1 MARNTEV
8 SAYMPPG
15 ESDAVSAAAD
25 EAGLSVSKYIRS
37 HLPECE
43 IDE

>member
-1 MARNTEV
+1 
-8 SAYMPPG
+8 MPPG
-15 ESDAVSAAAD
+15 EADDISDAAKA
-25 EAGLSVSKYIRS
+25 AGLSVSKYIRS